1 MIIVEDPIAMTSL
14 LNSVPIETMSTIIN
28 PTVNNQTKD
37 ILNLPYPS
45 SSRSEVHSRI
55 ALECISISKLDWNS
69 REGSWSFESLP
80 LLGQSDNI
88 VADFSNYAKRK
99 SSDFF
104 RLQKNEE
111 ELNRIFIDIYGLQ
124 GELTPEV
131 PLKDITIL
139 QEELDSDD
147 LEALE
152 DEFRAGGGQPIEL
165 PIKRDVVMQQFLS
178 YCVGLMMGRYRLD
191 EPGLHIAHPEP
202 TAEEIASY
210 SYNGHTVEIDD
221 DAILPLMGSACQFPD
236 DVLHRVYGLL
246 DVIWGEET
254 RTANVNFLEEC
265 LGKSVEKYL
274 VKDFF
279 KDHCKR
285 YKKKPIYWLFA
296 SKKGAFQVLVYMH
309 RMNAFTVEKIRS
321 NYLLEHLR
329 HLRQEEQMLAS
340 NEASLSSRD
349 AKRLDQ
355 LRKDIAECEA
365 YDLDLK
371 DVADRQIAFDLDD
384 GVTENHKLFGNVV
397 AKIK

>member
-1 MIIVEDPIAMTSL
+1 M
-14 LNSVPIETMSTIIN
+14 
-28 PTVNNQTKD
+28 
-37 ILNLPYPS
+37 
-45 SSRSEVHSRI
+45 R
-55 ALECISISKLDWNS
+55 
-69 REGSWSFESLP
+69 
-80 LLGQSDNI
+80 
-88 VADFSNYAKRK
+88 
-99 SSDFF
+99 
-104 RLQKNEE
+104 
-111 ELNRIFIDIYGLQ
+111 
-124 GELTPEV
+124 
-131 PLKDITIL
+131 
-139 QEELDSDD
+139 
-147 LEALE
+147 
-152 DEFRAGGGQPIEL
+152 
-165 PIKRDVVMQQFLS
+165 QFLS

-236 DVLHRVYGLL
+236 DVLHRVHGLL

-265 LGKSVEKYL
+265 LGKSLEKYL